1 MNRPAGAGTNFAALR
16 LCLSLSLALAVL
28 ISAGCSAK
36 STDPRAL
43 LDQAMTKATEVSQSN
58 TALVFTEELSMHLE
72 NASGNLEQRV
82 KLAGA
87 IQMPLKEDYI
97 YLESWS
103 GSLTNEETPLAV
115 TLSYVTLD
123 RGRTAYVKGSQLEK
137 GLGAVGWVFYTPPAG
152 DSHYFDY
159 LETVRA
165 IIDNAEEVS
174 LSGEEEV
181 NGVACWHLEV
191 TPSLDAMIEEQL
203 ASNPTFREKY
213 QDTEA
218 GKNLREVREEIWISR
233 DTFYPVR
240 IYNMMELE
248 NSESGEVITVTMQA
262 DFSRYGEALESPIDA
277 PAIYTKAN

>member
-1 MNRPAGAGTNFAALR
+1 MSGPGRTGKNSTNPR
-16 LCLSLSLALAVL
+16 LCLLLSLVVVVI
-28 ISAGCSAK
+28 ISAGCSGK
-36 STDPRAL
+36 SSDPRAL
-43 LDQAMTKATEVSQSN
+43 LDQTLTKATEVSQSN
-58 TALVFTEELSMHLE
+58 TTLVFTEELSMHLE
-72 NASGNLEQRV
+72 SASGNLEQLV

-97 YLESWS
+97 YVESWS
-103 GSLTNEETPLAV
+103 GSLTTEEVPLAA

-123 RGRTAYVKGSQLEK
+123 RGKTAYVKGSQLEK
-137 GLGAVGWVFYTPPAG
+137 GLGAIGWVFYTPPAD

-165 IIDNAEEVS
+165 IIDNTEEVS
-174 LSGEEEV
+174 LSGEEEI
-181 NGVACWHLEV
+181 NGIACWHLEV

-203 ASNPTFREKY
+203 ASNPAFREKY
-213 QDTEA
+213 QDTEV
-218 GKNLREVREEIWISR
+218 GKNIREVREEIWVSR

-240 IYNMMELE
+240 IYTMMELE
-248 NSESGEVITVTMQA
+248 NSESGEVVTLTMQA